1 MPDHSLTTIES
12 AAQQLGLTVERLRGD
27 LRRLEQL
34 IETQQQLADLR
45 LEALERQATDQ
56 EQRLRA
62 VGESAAQFKLLF
74 GLTSGGSA
82 LASLAALL
90 KSLWG

>member
-1 MPDHSLTTIES
+1 MPEPLSSIEI
-12 AAQQLGLTVERLRGD
+12 AAQQLGITIERLRGD

-34 IETQQQLADLR
+34 IDSQQKLANLR
-45 LEALERQATDQ
+45 LEALERQAADQ
-56 EQRLRA
+56 EQRLRS

-82 LASLAALL
+82 LASLAALW